1 MSDNKIFLDLDAIVP
16 EKDVFIVLDKQEH
29 RLAPLT
35 VEQFVINMRNMEKL
49 GKGNLD
55 VETEQGMI
63 VNMLEQVFPT
73 VPKSRFN
80 QMTMVQLNTLI
91 EFARTEGGETK
102 VQQEATTEQANPPV
116 AG

>member
-63 VNMLEQVFPT
+63 VNMLEQVFLRHSAGQHRGRDA
-73 VPKSRFN
+73 VR
-80 QMTMVQLNTLI
+80 VQ
-91 EFARTEGGETK
+91 G
-102 VQQEATTEQANPPV
+102 
-116 AG
+116 